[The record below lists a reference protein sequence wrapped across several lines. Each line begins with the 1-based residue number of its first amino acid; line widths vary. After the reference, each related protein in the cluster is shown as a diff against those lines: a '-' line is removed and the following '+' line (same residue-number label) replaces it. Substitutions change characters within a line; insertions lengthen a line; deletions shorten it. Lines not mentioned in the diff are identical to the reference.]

1 MLTCKHIAV
10 LTLLT
15 AAALIASESAAVADD
30 WYGDVSCGQ
39 NPHPGCELGAGQ
51 RGPGRPVPHPPAG
64 SEKPAPPRG
73 NSDAPADPWGDRLLG
88 EGGPRA
94 DCSYV
99 RSDYQPP
106 ANGVQTVSHRTHPA
120 ATAVQ
125 FASARGQ
132 QIRGPLLGQAP
143 GQAGEWYVYRC
154 TGEGERDALYRAP
167 VWIADGEVPG
177 AGAVPSPAQLAE
189 QARAQLRLP
198 EPAIVTSPPDMQL
211 VGVPTW
217 LWLDRAIW
225 RPRSATASVPAVAVT
240 ATATPTTV
248 VWSAG
253 DGATVTCSGPGT
265 PFPAG
270 ADPRSTSPDCGH
282 TYQRSSAGMPAE
294 RFPVTVTVSWQITW
308 AGAGA
313 AGTFPDMTTT
323 TTAALRVAEAQALG
337 TK

>member
-1 MLTCKHIAV
+1 MLTRNRIGVLAV
-10 LTLLT
+10 LIS
-15 AAALIASESAAVADD
+15 AALVANVSPAAADD
-30 WYGDVSCGQ
+30 WYGDVACGQ

-51 RGPGRPVPHPPAG
+51 RGTATPAPPGPAEPG
-64 SEKPAPPRG
+64 KPAPSRG
-73 NSDAPADPWGDRLLG
+73 KSGTPADPWGDRLLS

-106 ANGVQTVSHRTHPA
+106 VNGVQTVSHRSGP
-120 ATAVQ
+120 TAGAQ
-125 FASARGQ
+125 FASARA
-132 QIRGPLLGQAP
+132 RLVRNPVLGQAQVQ
-143 GQAGEWYVYRC
+143 GGAWYVYRC

-167 VWIADGEVPG
+167 VWIPDGDVLG

-198 EPAIVTSPPDMQL
+198 QPAIVTSPPETQL

-217 LWLDRAIW
+217 LWLDRATW

-248 VWSAG
+248 SWTTG
-253 DGATVTCSGPGT
+253 DGATVTCAGPGT
-265 PFPAG
+265 PFASG

-282 TYQRSSAGMPAE
+282 TYQRSSAAMPAE
-294 RFPVTVTVSWQITW
+294 QFPMAITVSWRITW

-313 AGTFPDMTTT
+313 AGNFPDMTTT
-323 TTAALRVAEAQALG
+323 ATAALHVAEAQALG

>member
-1 MLTCKHIAV
+1 MLTRKHIGV
-10 LTLLT
+10 LTLLIT
-15 AAALIASESAAVADD
+15 ATLVAGVSPAAADD
-30 WYGDVSCGQ
+30 WYGDVACGQ

-51 RGPGRPVPHPPAG
+51 RAAATPAPHPPAASG
-64 SEKPAPPRG
+64 KPAPSRG
-73 NSDAPADPWGDRLLG
+73 SPGTPADPWGDRLLG

-106 ANGVQTVSHRTHPA
+106 ANGVQTISHRPRPA
-120 ATAVQ
+120 AGMQ
-125 FASARGQ
+125 FALTRGRPV
-132 QIRGPLLGQAP
+132 RGLVLGQAP
-143 GQAGEWYVYRC
+143 GQGGAWYVYRC

-167 VWIADGEVPG
+167 VWIPDGDVPG
-177 AGAVPSPAQLAE
+177 AGPAPSPAQLAE

-198 EPAIVTSPPDMQL
+198 QPAVVTSPPDVQL

-217 LWLDRAIW
+217 LWLDRAMW

-240 ATATPTTV
+240 ATATPATVSWTT
-248 VWSAG
+248 G
-253 DGATVTCSGPGT
+253 DGATVTCAGPGT

-282 TYQRSSAGMPAE
+282 TYQRSSAGLPAE
-294 RFPVTVTVSWQITW
+294 RFPAAATVSWRITW
-308 AGAGA
+308 AGGGA
-313 AGTFPDMTTT
+313 AGTFPDMTTAAI
-323 TTAALRVAEAQALG
+323 AALRVAEAQALG

>member
-1 MLTCKHIAV
+1 MLTRNHIGV
-10 LTLLT
+10 LALLIS
-15 AAALIASESAAVADD
+15 AALVAGVSPAVADD
-30 WYGDVSCGQ
+30 WYGDVACGQ

-51 RGPGRPVPHPPAG
+51 RGTATPAPHPPDAPG
-64 SEKPAPPRG
+64 KPAPSRG
-73 NSDAPADPWGDRLLG
+73 KPGAPAAPWGDRLLG

-106 ANGVQTVSHRTHPA
+106 ANGVQTISHRPRPA
-120 ATAVQ
+120 AGVQ
-125 FASARGQ
+125 FASAHGLLV
-132 QIRGPLLGQAP
+132 RGPVLGQAP
-143 GQAGEWYVYRC
+143 GQGGAWYVYRC

-167 VWIADGEVPG
+167 VWIPDGDVPG

-198 EPAIVTSPPDMQL
+198 QPAMVAARRTRSWWESRP
-211 VGVPTW
+211 W
-217 LWLDRAIW
+217 LWLDRTMW

-248 VWSAG
+248 SWSTG
-253 DGATVTCSGPGT
+253 DGVTVSCAGPGT
-265 PFPAG
+265 PFSAG

-282 TYQRSSAGMPAE
+282 TYQRSSAAMLAE
-294 RFPVTVTVSWQITW
+294 RFPVTVTVSWRITW

-313 AGTFPDMTTT
+313 AGVFPDMTTT
-323 TTAALRVAEAQALG
+323 VTAALRVAEAQALG

>member
-1 MLTCKHIAV
+1 MLTRKHIGV
-10 LTLLT
+10 LTLLIS
-15 AAALIASESAAVADD
+15 AALVAGVSPAVADD
-30 WYGDVSCGQ
+30 WYGDVACGQ

-51 RGPGRPVPHPPAG
+51 RGAATPAPHPPAAP
-64 SEKPAPPRG
+64 EKPAPSRG
-73 NSDAPADPWGDRLLG
+73 KPGAPADPWGDRLLG

-106 ANGVQTVSHRTHPA
+106 ANGVQTISHRPRPA
-120 ATAVQ
+120 AGVQ
-125 FASARGQ
+125 FASARGRLV
-132 QIRGPLLGQAP
+132 RGPELGQAP
-143 GQAGEWYVYRC
+143 GQGGAWYVYRC

-167 VWIADGEVPG
+167 VWIPDGDVPG
-177 AGAVPSPAQLAE
+177 AGPVPSPAQLAE

-198 EPAIVTSPPDMQL
+198 QPTIVTSPPDTQL

-217 LWLDRAIW
+217 LWLDRAMW

-248 VWSAG
+248 SWSTG
-253 DGATVTCSGPGT
+253 DGAAVTCAGPGT
-265 PFPAG
+265 SFPTG
-270 ADPRSTSPDCGH
+270 TDPRSTSPDCGH
-282 TYQRSSAGMPAE
+282 TYQRSSAAMPAE
-294 RFPVTVTVSWQITW
+294 RFPMTITVSWRITW
-308 AGAGA
+308 AGGGA

-323 TTAALRVAEAQALG
+323 AIAALRVAEAQALG